1 MQKVQEQSRVG
12 VRTSNSALVAYQV
25 RSLIRS
31 KMLVEDGVEAA
42 CLVHVSVDSV
52 LDALGCVATEV
63 I

>member
-25 RSLIRS
+25 CSLIRS

-42 CLVHVSVDSV
+42 CLVDVSVDSV
-52 LDALGCVATEV
+52 LDTLGCVATEV